1 MSDTAF
7 CPSRSVGAVGNA
19 CSQNPLEFAIRCHRL
34 LRGDGF
40 LARRLGLGARRQ
52 STIVGRIVD
61 AKRKGESR

>member
-1 MSDTAF
+1 MSDTTF

-19 CSQNPLEFAIRCHRL
+19 CSQNPLEFANRL